1 MVCVGWLAGWL
12 VVFVSPGKDTNSVIN
27 CNLIAG
33 SYLLSF
39 CLIYKAD
46 ICVRI
51 IIICANC
58 ECVCVVFVFVF
69 VFAFHSF
76 LHFNLLHVKHKRTY
90 THTQQHPLFVCVCV
104 RVLSSF
110 YIAVSFIEN

>member
-12 VVFVSPGKDTNSVIN
+12 VVFVSPGKDTNAVIN

-69 VFAFHSF
+69 AFHSF
-76 LHFNLLHVKHKRTY
+76 LHFNLLHVKHKRT
-90 THTQQHPLFVCVCV
+90 HTAASSV
-104 RVLSSF
+104 RVRLLSSF

>member
-1 MVCVGWLAGWL
+1 MASVSARGRGTKREEWLAGWL
-12 VVFVSPGKDTNSVIN
+12 DWLALVWFVFVSPGKDTNAVIN

-51 IIICANC
+51 IIIICA
-58 ECVCVVFVFVF
+58 
-69 VFAFHSF
+69 
-76 LHFNLLHVKHKRTY
+76 
-90 THTQQHPLFVCVCV
+90 
-104 RVLSSF
+104 
-110 YIAVSFIEN
+110 